1 MSRYT
6 DACRHGARLDAA
18 DKEWH
23 LTSPTPYDPPLSY
36 GGWLQCRSLGTR
48 IISLLNSSPDTE
60 NNPPDGSSHEHQGS
74 DQPNGLDPTGKR
86 KRKIIIHTSPF
97 LRCLQTAIAVS
108 SGISQNNQA
117 TPQPHN
123 GPHQLTDKCILRV
136 DACLGEWLTPD
147 YYEEITPPPSSD
159 RMIVAAKAE
168 LLRRGEDVIYNVDSG
183 SRSATGYFPGGWG
196 SVSTPVSPEVGKPQL
211 PAVNSL
217 QGNRNRAGSYDTVT
231 NPRAKA
237 VLTKLNTNLSHLP
250 LAGYIPPTPGYA
262 ISPSDPIPSGYVA
275 HARDACVRVD
285 YPWDSMRNPNWGDG
299 GDYGE
304 EWSSMHGRFRR
315 SLRNM
320 IDWYGEHPS
329 NGNGLGEEDED
340 TVLVIITH
348 GAGCNALIGAL
359 TGEPVL
365 IDVNTAS
372 LTMATH
378 IDGETGSPA
387 SDLSDDLLQEYSLS
401 LVASTD
407 HLRPGANPSDI
418 SSLASP
424 KPKPSSPP
432 SLPSYRHRVPA
443 RHQSLSQSPFIIGPS
458 ITSSIDSS
466 EWGMSRPSTAPRV
479 TSGGLW
485 GQDGGTD
492 SGDEIVPNFD
502 GPGSTSTPQVNGR
515 NSPVEDS
522 VKKDIPQRTL
532 SQRGLWGN
540 APLNKDRE
548 AAVKRRWTVTERRG

>member
-1 MSRYT
+1 M
-6 DACRHGARLDAA
+6 
-18 DKEWH
+18 
-23 LTSPTPYDPPLSY
+23 
-36 GGWLQCRSLGTR
+36 QCRSLGAR
-48 IISLLNSSPDTE
+48 IISLLNSSLDPE
-60 NNPPDGSSHEHQGS
+60 NDAPDGSSHANQETA
-74 DQPNGLDPTGKR
+74 QPNGLDPTTKR

-117 TPQPHN
+117 TSGQPHN
-123 GPHQLTDKCILRV
+123 GPNQLTDKCLLRV

-147 YYEEITPPPSSD
+147 YYEEITPPPSSG

-168 LLRRGEDVIYNVDSG
+168 LLRRGEDILSNIDSG

-196 SVSTPVSPEVGKPQL
+196 SASTPVSPEVGKPQQ
-211 PAVNSL
+211 PAITSI
-217 QGNRNRAGSYDTVT
+217 QMNRNRSGSYDTVT
-231 NPRAKA
+231 NPRAKG
-237 VLTKLNTNLSHLP
+237 VLTKINTNLSHLP
-250 LAGYIPPTPGYA
+250 PAGYVPPTPGYA

-275 HARDACVRVD
+275 HARDSCVRVD
-285 YPWDSMRNPNWGDG
+285 YPWDSTRNPNWGDG

-320 IDWYGEHPS
+320 IDWYGDDPLKS
-329 NGNGLGEEDED
+329 NGASEEDEATD

-365 IDVNTAS
+365 IDVGTSS
-372 LTMATH
+372 LTMATPR
-378 IDGETGSPA
+378 DGETDARSPV
-387 SDLSDDLLQEYSLS
+387 SDSSDDLLQKYSLK

-407 HLRPGANPSDI
+407 HLRPGVNPSDI

-424 KPKPSSPP
+424 KAPSVP
-432 SLPSYRHRVPA
+432 SIPSYRQRVPS
-443 RHQSLSQSPFIIGPS
+443 RQSLSPSPFIIGPS
-458 ITSSIDSS
+458 ITSSSGTSD
-466 EWGMSRPSTAPRV
+466 WAMSRPSTAPRI
-479 TSGGLW
+479 SSGLW

-502 GPGSTSTPQVNGR
+502 GPSTPQTNGGHT
-515 NSPVEDS
+515 PVEGS
-522 VKKDIPQRTL
+522 SRKDIPQRTM
-532 SQRGLWGN
+532 SQRGLWGS